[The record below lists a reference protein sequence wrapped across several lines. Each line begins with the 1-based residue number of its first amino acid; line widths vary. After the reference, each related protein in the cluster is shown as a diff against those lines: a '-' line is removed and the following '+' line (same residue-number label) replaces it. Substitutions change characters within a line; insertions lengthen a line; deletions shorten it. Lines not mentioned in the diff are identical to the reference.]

1 VAATKPHQLV
11 HPDRGSL
18 EGTPGLILEGQWK
31 PCYTAN
37 GMRAV
42 FALALVLSLAAT
54 YAVGLA
60 QDTLSTLLA
69 GDKAYLL
76 LPPKFV
82 SAGSG
87 NGLTWSPDGRHLAVV
102 RTPMPLKTSEM
113 RAAMMTG
120 TPPPDFESRM
130 RVYVD
135 VYDAEAEQTRQ
146 ALELPGQTGVELGW
160 MPEAGQLIVLATRYP
175 VSQEGERTGPVYEL
189 HRYDTR
195 TSRTMRLGL
204 YQGSFFTVGMSFS
217 PSRAV
222 GLVWMVGQDGR
233 EEAVVVTA
241 NGASQPS
248 KVAGGAGPYG
258 AYIAWNPDGMT
269 LKLGRRVEGPDGASK
284 WQIYDFD
291 PLTLTATLSAD
302 TRFTFQE
309 SKRFVAW
316 SNVSTDVRVGVKD
329 VEKLQTTVLMPVQAG
344 ETDKA
349 AVLDAFVERVEISPD
364 GSRVAYTH
372 HGMTLVRDLV
382 EIPRGMYEQ
391 MRDAAKRTTAM
402 SNAKQV
408 ALAAIMFSADNDD
421 RLPSNKEDTQ
431 KLLMPYLR
439 NERVFDG
446 FVYTFAGGFIQDVA
460 NPAGTELGHISMPG
474 GRIVAYVD
482 GHVKWVPDG
491 ETVR

>member
-1 VAATKPHQLV
+1 MVA
-11 HPDRGSL
+11 
-18 EGTPGLILEGQWK
+18 GQSD
-31 PCYTAN
+31 CYTAI

-42 FALALVLSLAAT
+42 FALVVVSSLAGSSSL
-54 YAVGLA
+54 GLA
-60 QDTLSTLLA
+60 QNTISTLLA
-69 GDKAYLL
+69 GDKAFLV

-82 SAGSG
+82 SAASG
-87 NGLTWSPDGRHLAVV
+87 VELKWSPDGRYLAVV
-102 RTPMPLKTSEM
+102 RTNMPLKASEM
-113 RAAMMTG
+113 RRAMLTG
-120 TPPPDFESRM
+120 TPPPDFESRV
-130 RVYVD
+130 RVFVE
-135 VYDAEAEQTRQ
+135 VYDAETEQTKQ
-146 ALELPGQTGVELGW
+146 AFEWPSQTGLDLAW
-160 MPEAGQLIVLATRYP
+160 LPETGQLIVLATHHP
-175 VSQEGERTGPVYEL
+175 LSQEGVRTGPVYDL
-189 HRYDTR
+189 HRYDAR
-195 TSRTMRLGL
+195 TARATRLGL
-204 YQGSFFTVGMSFS
+204 YQGSFFSAGMSFS

-222 GLVWMVGQDGR
+222 GLVWLVGQDGR

-408 ALAAIMFSADNDD
+408 ALAAIMFSADNND

-431 KLLMPYLR
+431 KLLLPYLR
-439 NERVFDG
+439 NQSIFDG

-460 NPAGTELGHISMPG
+460 DPAGTELGHISMPG

-491 ETVR
+491 EHHE